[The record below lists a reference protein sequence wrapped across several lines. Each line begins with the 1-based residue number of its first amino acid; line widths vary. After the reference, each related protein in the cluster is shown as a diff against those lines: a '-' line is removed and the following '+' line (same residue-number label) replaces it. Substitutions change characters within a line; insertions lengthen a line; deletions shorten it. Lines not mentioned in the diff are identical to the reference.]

1 MKNLLRVVCLVLVL
15 AALLCSCANTAPT
28 TTPTP
33 AQTQAETTL
42 PPAPLVAEVTNQ
54 EELVTAFAE
63 MPRIILASDIQLTQT
78 VGMKGRILDG
88 GGYTITCQELQYTEV
103 EDENGKKTKQRV
115 PETEDGLMVCSGT
128 VENLNIKGA
137 YRCLGDSE
145 TFPMVGDVRIKNVT
159 ADGQTLAMAFG
170 RGGKNGALYVEN
182 STLRGW
188 VLINRIQDARFEN
201 CTFGFNS
208 EGKNGYFRPYRDV
221 SLVNCRFENLVD
233 ENGKV
238 TRYNISFYKSTKGVI
253 LTLEN
258 CYVGDTLI
266 TQDNVNTLL
275 KVSNTNNT
283 IVVRNTTN

>member
-1 MKNLLRVVCLVLVL
+1 
-15 AALLCSCANTAPT
+15 
-28 TTPTP
+28 
-33 AQTQAETTL
+33 
-42 PPAPLVAEVTNQ
+42 
-54 EELVTAFAE
+54 
-63 MPRIILASDIQLTQT
+63 
-78 VGMKGRILDG
+78 
-88 GGYTITCQELQYTEV
+88 
-103 EDENGKKTKQRV
+103 
-115 PETEDGLMVCSGT
+115 MVCSGT

-145 TFPMVGDVRIKNVT
+145 AFPMVGDVRIKNVT

-170 RGGKNGALYVEN
+170 RGGKNGALFVEN

-221 SLVNCRFENLVD
+221 NLINCNFENKVD

-253 LTLEN
+253 LTLED

-266 TQDNVNTLL
+266 TQENVNTLL
-275 KVSNTNNT
+275 KITNGTNNT
-283 IVVRNTTN
+283 IIVRNATN

>member
-1 MKNLLRVVCLVLVL
+1 MKKIVKILCIMMALATFWGCGAPAAEEPAATLPTAPLQAEAASQEELL
-15 AALLCSCANTAPT
+15 AALETSPRTLLTA
-28 TTPTP
+28 
-33 AQTQAETTL
+33 
-42 PPAPLVAEVTNQ
+42 
-54 EELVTAFAE
+54 
-63 MPRIILASDIQLTQT
+63 DITLTQT

-88 GGYTITCQELQYTEV
+88 GGYTITCQELQQIEV

-145 TFPMVGDVRIKNVT
+145 AFPMVGDVRIKNVT

-170 RGGKNGALYVEN
+170 RGGKNGALFVEN

-221 SLVNCRFENLVD
+221 NLINCNFENKVD

-238 TRYNISFYKSTKGVI
+238 TRYNISFYKSTKGVT
-253 LTLEN
+253 LTLED

-266 TQDNVNTLL
+266 TQENVNTLL
-275 KVSNTNNT
+275 KITNGTNNT
-283 IVVRNTTN
+283 IIVRNATN